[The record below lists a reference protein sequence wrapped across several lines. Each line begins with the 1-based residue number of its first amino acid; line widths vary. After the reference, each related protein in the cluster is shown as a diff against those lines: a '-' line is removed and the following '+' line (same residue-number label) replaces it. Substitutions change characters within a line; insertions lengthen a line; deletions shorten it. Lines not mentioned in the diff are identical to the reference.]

1 MIKSIQ
7 ILLIYNLN
15 VILLIKI
22 MTNCILYM
30 NIVYLLISMHLLKNI
45 VTIDLSPITYIQ
57 QINFMNIVK
66 KETQKL
72 YIFVYKKKNLKQK
85 PQMKKMETEMHF
97 FMHVKTIMQILYK

>member
-1 MIKSIQ
+1 
-7 ILLIYNLN
+7 
-15 VILLIKI
+15 
-22 MTNCILYM
+22 M
-30 NIVYLLISMHLLKNI
+30 NIVYLLISMHLSKNI

-85 PQMKKMETEMHF
+85 PQTEKMEIEMHF
-97 FMHVKTIMQILYK
+97 FMHVKIIMQILYK